1 MDADSPKAN
10 PDLTLRQ
17 LKLRRFLVLLL
28 GHRPARFPLPA
39 DEEGFVA
46 LADIMRLL
54 RGLPNFRWATRA
66 DVLTAIS
73 VPRAPYFE
81 LREERLRL
89 LKTAPPHPQTCGT
102 MEESKNKSSISETC

>member
-1 MDADSPKAN
+1 
-10 PDLTLRQ
+10 
-17 LKLRRFLVLLL
+17 
-28 GHRPARFPLPA
+28 LPA

-46 LADIMRLL
+46 LAEIMRLL

-73 VPRAPYFE
+73 VPRAPHFE

-89 LKTAPPHPQTCGT
+89 LTTPSEPSAVPIRTENCGT
-102 MEESKNKSSISETC
+102 MEENENTSSISEAF